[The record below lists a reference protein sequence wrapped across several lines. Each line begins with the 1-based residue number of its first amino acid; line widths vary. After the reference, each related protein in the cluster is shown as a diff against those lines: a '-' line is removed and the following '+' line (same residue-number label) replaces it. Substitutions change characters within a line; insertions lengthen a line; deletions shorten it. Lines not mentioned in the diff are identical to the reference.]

1 MISMFNNLVRAA
13 SRLLKLV
20 WAGPRLCKVV
30 PAAFSLYSGQAGLSL
45 AVAALAQLT
54 SATVVAAVATD
65 MCALTTLS
73 VVAAVLARDVH
84 SSPSAGLIVAICLS
98 QRQCLCLRHI
108 LLRRGWL

>member
-1 MISMFNNLVRAA
+1 MFNNLVRAA

-30 PAAFSLYSGQAGLSL
+30 PAAFSLYSRQAGLSL
-45 AVAALAQLT
+45 AATALAQLT

-65 MCALTTLS
+65 MRALTTLS